1 MKRVDFDSGRTLN
14 NILATA
20 LPMLVAHII
29 NLLYNIVD
37 RIYIARIPETGTM
50 ALGAVGLCFPIV
62 ILTTAFTNMFGSGGA
77 PLFSIARGQKNE
89 SKACEIQN
97 TSFFLL
103 IATGVVLMI
112 IGEIFG
118 RPILSAFGTSEAA
131 MVYALPY
138 LRIYLLGTIFS
149 MIATGMNPFITAQ
162 GYATVGMTTI
172 IVGAAANIVLDPVF
186 IFVLGMGVHGA
197 AIATVISQGLSAV
210 YVLRFLMG
218 SGKVQKKVEAADV
231 NGADLPEADA
241 AFRDRSG
248 AAYKVRLMGFK
259 EFGACLGTA
268 RNIIGLGS
276 AAFIMQFTNAMVSI
290 SCNSVLADVG
300 GDLYVSIMTMVNSAR
315 QMMET
320 PILAI
325 SEGTSPVISYNFGA
339 RRYDRIKR
347 SIAIMVA
354 LEFGYSLVVWL
365 FIRFFPAAVIGV
377 FSSDKTILADAIP
390 AFNLYFSTFIFM
402 TFQHSGQIV
411 FKSLGRKG
419 HAIFFSLFRK
429 AFIVVPLT
437 YMLPYLFGMG
447 TDGVFAAEPISNV
460 VGGTACFVTMLFT
473 VRQMLRQPEE

>member
-1 MKRVDFDSGRTLN
+1 MKRVDFENGRTFT

-20 LPMLVAHII
+20 IPMLVAQII

-37 RIYIARIPETGTM
+37 RIYIARIPGIGTV
-50 ALGAVGLCFPIV
+50 ALGAVGLCFPLV

-77 PLFSIARGQKNE
+77 PLFSIARGQKDE
-89 SKACEIQN
+89 DRARQIQN

-103 IATGVVLMI
+103 IFTGIVLI
-112 IGEIFG
+112 LVGELFG
-118 RPILSAFGTSEAA
+118 RQILTLFGTSDSA

-138 LRIYLLGTIFS
+138 LRIYLLGTVFS

-162 GYATVGMTTI
+162 GYSIVGMTTI
-172 IVGAAANIVLDPVF
+172 VVGAAANIILDPIF
-186 IFVLGMGVHGA
+186 IFVFGMGPEGA

-210 YVLRFLMG
+210 YVLRFLF
-218 SGKVQKKVEAADV
+218 GK
-231 NGADLPEADA
+231 
-241 AFRDRSG
+241 RC
-248 AAYKVRLMGFK
+248 AYNLKIMSFAEIRRCGK
-259 EFGACLGTA
+259 TA
-268 RNIIGLGS
+268 MSIIGLGS

-320 PILAI
+320 PILAVA
-325 SEGTSPVISYNFGA
+325 EGTSPVISYNYGA
-339 RRYDRIKR
+339 HRFDRIKR

-354 LEFGYSLVVWL
+354 MEFGYTFLVWM
-365 FIRFFPAAVIGV
+365 FIRLFPAAVIGV
-377 FSSDKTILADAIP
+377 FSNDRTILADAIP

-402 TFQHSGQIV
+402 TFQHSGQVV

-429 AFIVVPLT
+429 AMIVVPLT
-437 YMLPYLFGMG
+437 YILPYLFKMG

-473 VRQMLRQPEE
+473 VRKMDPKRAQQAA

>member
-1 MKRVDFDSGRTLN
+1 MKRIDFENGKTLN

-20 LPMLVAHII
+20 LPMLVAQII

-37 RIYIARIPETGTM
+37 RIYIARIPEIGTV

-89 SKACEIQN
+89 ERAREIQN

-103 IATGVVLMI
+103 IVTGI
-112 IGEIFG
+112 ILIIVGEIFG
-118 RPILSAFGTSEAA
+118 RPILAAFGTSEAA

-138 LRIYLLGTIFS
+138 LRIYMLGTIFS
-149 MIATGMNPFITAQ
+149 MISTGMNPFITAQ
-162 GYATVGMTTI
+162 GYAVIGMTTI
-172 IVGAAANIVLDPVF
+172 VVGAAANIILDPIF
-186 IFVLGMGVHGA
+186 IFVFGLGPEGA
-197 AIATVISQGLSAV
+197 AIATVISQALSAI
-210 YVLRFLMG
+210 YVLRFFFGDRCAYNLKIM
-218 SGKVQKKVEAADV
+218 SASEIKNCGK
-231 NGADLPEADA
+231 
-241 AFRDRSG
+241 
-248 AAYKVRLMGFK
+248 
-259 EFGACLGTA
+259 TA
-268 RNIIGLGS
+268 RSIIGLGT
-276 AAFIMQFTNAMVSI
+276 AAFIMQFTNAMVSV
-290 SCNSVLADVG
+290 SCNSVLSDVG
-300 GDLYVSIMTMVNSAR
+300 GDLYVSVMTMVNSAR

-325 SEGTSPVISYNFGA
+325 SEGTSPIISYNYGA
-339 RRYDRIKR
+339 RRFDKIKR

-354 LEFGYSLVVWL
+354 MDFGYTFIVWM
-365 FIRFFPAAVIGV
+365 FIRLFPAAVIGV
-377 FSSDKTILADAIP
+377 FSNDKTILADAIP

-402 TFQHSGQIV
+402 TFQHSGQVV

-437 YMLPYLFGMG
+437 YILPYFFHMG

-460 VGGTACFVTMLFT
+460 IGGTACFVTMLFT
-473 VRQMLRQPEE
+473 VRKMAKNKN

>member
-1 MKRVDFDSGRTLN
+1 MKRIDFENGKTLN

-20 LPMLVAHII
+20 LPMLVAQII

-37 RIYIARIPETGTM
+37 RIYIARIPEIGTV

-89 SKACEIQN
+89 ERAREIQN

-103 IATGVVLMI
+103 IVTGILLI
-112 IGEIFG
+112 IVGEIFG
-118 RPILSAFGTSEAA
+118 RPILAAFGTSEAA

-138 LRIYLLGTIFS
+138 LRIYMLGTIFS
-149 MIATGMNPFITAQ
+149 MISTGMNPFITAQ
-162 GYATVGMTTI
+162 GYAVIGMTTI
-172 IVGAAANIVLDPVF
+172 VVGAAANIILDPIF
-186 IFVLGMGVHGA
+186 IFVFGLGPEGA
-197 AIATVISQGLSAV
+197 AIATVISQALSAI
-210 YVLRFLMG
+210 YVLRFFFGDRCAYNLKIM
-218 SGKVQKKVEAADV
+218 SASEIKNCGK
-231 NGADLPEADA
+231 
-241 AFRDRSG
+241 
-248 AAYKVRLMGFK
+248 
-259 EFGACLGTA
+259 TA
-268 RNIIGLGS
+268 RSIIGLGT
-276 AAFIMQFTNAMVSI
+276 AAFIMQFTNAMVSV
-290 SCNSVLADVG
+290 SCNSVLSDVG
-300 GDLYVSIMTMVNSAR
+300 GDLYVSVMTMVNSAR

-325 SEGTSPVISYNFGA
+325 SEGTSPIISYNYGA
-339 RRYDRIKR
+339 RRFDKIKR

-354 LEFGYSLVVWL
+354 MDFGYTFIVWM
-365 FIRFFPAAVIGV
+365 FIRLFPAAVIGV
-377 FSSDKTILADAIP
+377 FSNDKTILADAIP

-402 TFQHSGQIV
+402 TFQHSGQVV

-437 YMLPYLFGMG
+437 YILPYFFHMG

-460 VGGTACFVTMLFT
+460 IGGTACFVTMLFT
-473 VRQMLRQPEE
+473 VRKMAKNKN